1 MKNLCALITAAGK
14 GTRMV
19 SNQAKVLHKVC
30 GIPMLKLV
38 YRAVND
44 LNPDQILVVIGQD
57 ADRVR
62 ASMTDSPA
70 RFVLQEQQLGTGH
83 AVMVAGV
90 ELERCQGDVLVLCG
104 DTPRIHT
111 QTLEKLV
118 VHHRQSGAATTL
130 LTTHAEDPF
139 GYGRIL
145 RTDGGQIEAIVEEKD
160 ATPEQRRITEVN
172 PGFYCFQIPPL
183 LEALK
188 KLSNR
193 NAQGEYYLTDL
204 VAIQR
209 GNRMRVE
216 ALLHDDY
223 EELRGVNTRR
233 ELAEVS
239 LAMGR
244 QKNLAI
250 MTAGVTLIDPD
261 RTYVGLD
268 VTLERDITLYPMVT
282 LEGNTRIGSG
292 SVIRPGARIEN
303 SIIGSNVEVLDSC
316 LITDSSVGNQTTV
329 GPFARIREHS
339 VIGEKCRVGN
349 FVEIKKS
356 SLGSG
361 TKAAHLA
368 YLGDATI
375 GQNVNIGAGVITCNY
390 DGTHKHATIIEDD
403 VFVGTDSQL
412 IAPVTIGRGA
422 YVAAGSSITDNVPA
436 GALGIGRARQ
446 SNKADWV
453 RKKKARQESVQKH
466 KHD

>member
-1 MKNLCALITAAGK
+1 
-14 GTRMV
+14 
-19 SNQAKVLHKVC
+19 
-30 GIPMLKLV
+30 
-38 YRAVND
+38 
-44 LNPDQILVVIGQD
+44 
-57 ADRVR
+57 
-62 ASMTDSPA
+62 
-70 RFVLQEQQLGTGH
+70 
-83 AVMVAGV
+83 
-90 ELERCQGDVLVLCG
+90 
-104 DTPRIHT
+104 
-111 QTLEKLV
+111 
-118 VHHRQSGAATTL
+118 
-130 LTTHAEDPF
+130 
-139 GYGRIL
+139 
-145 RTDGGQIEAIVEEKD
+145 
-160 ATPEQRRITEVN
+160 
-172 PGFYCFQIPPL
+172 
-183 LEALK
+183 
-188 KLSNR
+188 
-193 NAQGEYYLTDL
+193 
-204 VAIQR
+204 
-209 GNRMRVE
+209 
-216 ALLHDDY
+216 
-223 EELRGVNTRR
+223 
-233 ELAEVS
+233 
-239 LAMGR
+239 
-244 QKNLAI
+244 
-250 MTAGVTLIDPD
+250 
-261 RTYVGLD
+261 
-268 VTLERDITLYPMVT
+268 MVT